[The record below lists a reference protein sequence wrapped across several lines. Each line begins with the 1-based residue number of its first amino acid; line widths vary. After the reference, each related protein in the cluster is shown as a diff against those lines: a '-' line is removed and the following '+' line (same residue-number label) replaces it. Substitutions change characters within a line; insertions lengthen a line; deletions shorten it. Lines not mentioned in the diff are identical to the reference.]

1 MVLTHFAVGFF
12 LALRCHFV
20 RILFCVTFA
29 LVDPDVPDGMPD
41 AADKL
46 RAAVVYSVAAV
57 DRRSR
62 QRFPEPRRRETDG
75 RQPFVEYCNR
85 RKGYLYRILHF
96 VIVLFR
102 GNCNRIGKY
111 FSI

>member
-57 DRRSR
+57 DTHSR
-62 QRFPEPRRRETDG
+62 QRFPEQRRRETGG
-75 RQPFVEYCNR
+75 RQPFVEYCKWNG
-85 RKGYLYRILHF
+85 KLISNIEFLF
-96 VIVLFR
+96 IKTVLE
-102 GNCNRIGKY
+102 
-111 FSI
+111 

>member
-1 MVLTHFAVGFF
+1 MVLTHFVVGFV

-57 DRRSR
+57 DIHSR
-62 QRFPEPRRRETDG
+62 QRFPVQRRRETDG
-75 RQPFVEYCNR
+75 RQPFVEYCKMR
-85 RKGYLYRILHF
+85 R
-96 VIVLFR
+96 
-102 GNCNRIGKY
+102 
-111 FSI
+111 